1 MHIGSA
7 VVRWQTIDGFLS
19 EQDAMVLAPLIQA
32 VKEDGWII
40 EIGSFKGRQ
49 SSFIAENK
57 KASVRLSCIDPFPDK
72 LVHFDDSRTY
82 QNYMFSEW
90 RQNLEGFANVEA
102 VRGFSPFNISFLS
115 FSKIP
120 DLIIFDVDAVFD
132 SLVFWMRFTNSS
144 TRFVIHTYKHEHQ
157 KIVKQIERAVHELGF
172 VVEEAGPLAFLAR
185 GKP

>member
-1 MHIGSA
+1 MVH
-7 VVRWQTIDGFLS
+7 WQAIDGFLS
-19 EQDAMVLAPLIQA
+19 EVDARTLMPLIQA

-57 KASVRLSCIDPFPDK
+57 KPSVRLSCIDPFPDK

-90 RQNLEGFANVEA
+90 MRHLEGYPNVES
-102 VRGFSPFNISFLS
+102 VRGISPFNISFLA
-115 FSKIP
+115 FTKTP
-120 DLIIFDVDAVFD
+120 DLIIFDVDSVYD
-132 SLVFWMRFTNSS
+132 SLVFWSQFSDVN

-157 KIVKQIERAVHELGF
+157 RILAQVQHAISELCFSCKLEGSLAV
-172 VVEEAGPLAFLAR
+172 LAK
-185 GKP
+185 GKG